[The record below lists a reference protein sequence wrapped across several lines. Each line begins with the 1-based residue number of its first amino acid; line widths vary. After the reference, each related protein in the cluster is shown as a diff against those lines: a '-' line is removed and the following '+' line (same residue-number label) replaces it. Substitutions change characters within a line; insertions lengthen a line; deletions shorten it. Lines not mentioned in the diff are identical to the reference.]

1 MATGQHS
8 SEQPDRSGVLGR
20 MFADHPRSLGMSWA
34 SHGVGAVKISAE
46 LIGAGLACLVHAI
59 VPGWFTQTAGKTV
72 ERMYDH
78 MVKRK
83 AGAANPNAWPDYEI

>member
-1 MATGQHS
+1 MATGQQSS
-8 SEQPDRSGVLGR
+8 SEPDKSGVLAR
-20 MFADHPRSLGMSWA
+20 MFADHPRSLGMNWA
-34 SHGVGAVKISAE
+34 SHGFGAVKISAE
-46 LIGAGLACLVHAI
+46 LIGAGLACLVHAV